1 MLFQAYLQ
9 GDAAA
14 PSIMEQLK
22 RIEKV
27 KHHFDVVVIVR
38 GGGGE
43 VGLSCYNNY
52 ELCKAI
58 ATFPLPI
65 LTGIGHSTNMTVAE
79 LVAFRNAITPTELAD
94 FLLQTFHDF
103 SVPVQ
108 ESRKALRTYSNRL
121 IEINKQHF
129 SAEIKH
135 FKNSAQLYL
144 NDAKNTLFQ
153 TSQHYKNEAKTLILR
168 NREYLGFAKKNTV
181 NYSNRIFKIERDK
194 LVEIQEIIPLRTAQL
209 FEFQKRNLHQQEN
222 MVRLMDPRNVLKR
235 GYSITTLNGKTIN
248 AQMEIKE
255 GYVLNTTSF
264 DITVESII
272 KKINTH
278 GK

>member
-1 MLFQAYLQ
+1 
-9 GDAAA
+9 
-14 PSIMEQLK
+14 LK

-108 ESRKALRTYSNRL
+108 EARKALRTYSNRL